1 MCLLYFPRLLWART
15 LAYYILV
22 YMVISKFFQR
32 SQRHTHVSQAKQD
45 AKLVKKTTNNAFART
60 LAD

>member
-15 LAYYILV
+15 HACILYTRI

-32 SQRHTHVSQAKQD
+32 SQRHTCVASKAIRRKASQEND
-45 AKLVKKTTNNAFART
+45 E
-60 LAD
+60 